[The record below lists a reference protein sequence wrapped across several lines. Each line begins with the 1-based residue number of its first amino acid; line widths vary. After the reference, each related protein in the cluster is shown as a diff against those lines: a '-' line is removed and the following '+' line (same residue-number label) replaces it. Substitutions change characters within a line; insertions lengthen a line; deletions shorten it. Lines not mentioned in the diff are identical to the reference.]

1 MDDMAKSNIVPL
13 LKQAAKEWSEDHA
26 TRLSAALAYYTMLS
40 IAPLLVITVKV
51 VGVWYRNSDEAKT
64 KVTDYLKQFMDP
76 QSAEA
81 LQTMTHKAGQPGHGT
96 LATIVSFVILLLS
109 AGGVFGELQD
119 SMNTVWEV
127 KPNPN
132 RGWWD
137 MIKQRFFSL
146 TLVLGTAFIL
156 LVSMVINTML
166 ATMVGALG
174 VGWLMTLLNFVV
186 SLAVISGL
194 FTLIFKYL
202 PDVKIPWKPALYGGI
217 LTAIL
222 FTIGRILMAWYL
234 GRGTA
239 TSVYGAAGSLAALL
253 IWTYYNGWI
262 LFFGAEFTQALV
274 KQNQIEA
281 PPAEHAVKMTEE
293 DRRRRG
299 APHQDAIISGAA
311 HGRPMPSDAPF
322 VPPPRLEEHAKPA
335 IVGTIGVVT
344 GALLGGVGIWLAD
357 RSMSKT
363 VRKTNLDGL
372 RARLKDLESRVN
384 QAKHARTMAK
394 VSAMKGFVKG
404 YKTAK
409 ESSAHSF
416 FNRIRDRWKAHV

>member
-1 MDDMAKSNIVPL
+1 M
-13 LKQAAKEWSEDHA
+13 
-26 TRLSAALAYYTMLS
+26 
-40 IAPLLVITVKV
+40 
-51 VGVWYRNSDEAKT
+51 
-64 KVTDYLKQFMDP
+64 
-76 QSAEA
+76 
-81 LQTMTHKAGQPGHGT
+81 
-96 LATIVSFVILLLS
+96 
-109 AGGVFGELQD
+109 
-119 SMNTVWEV
+119 
-127 KPNPN
+127 
-132 RGWWD
+132 
-137 MIKQRFFSL
+137 
-146 TLVLGTAFIL
+146 L
-156 LVSMVINTML
+156 LVSMIVNTVL
-166 ATMVGALG
+166 ATMVGAMG
-174 VGWLMTLLNFVV
+174 VGWLWTIVNFFV
-186 SLAVISGL
+186 SLAVVAAL

-222 FTIGRILMAWYL
+222 FTIGRILISWYL

-253 IWTYYNGWI
+253 IWTYYSGLI

-274 KQNQIEA
+274 KQHKVEA
-281 PPAEHAVKMTEE
+281 APADHAVKMTEE

-299 APHQDAIISGAA
+299 APHLDAIISGAA

-322 VPPPRLEEHAKPA
+322 IPPPKLEEPPRPA
-335 IVGTIGVVT
+335 LVGTIGVVT

-394 VSAMKGFVKG
+394 VSAMKGFVRG

-409 ESSAHSF
+409 ENSAHSF
-416 FNRIRDRWKAHV
+416 FHRLTTGKH